1 MTKNLSFN
9 AQNYKTNWIVQILS
23 KTVPFYENYSQF
35 PLWFRNKKSY
45 SEKLTVNRQNG
56 LFLTVKGTLH
66 RDPR

>member
-1 MTKNLSFN
+1 MKITAN
-9 AQNYKTNWIVQILS
+9 
-23 KTVPFYENYSQF
+23 
-35 PLWFRNKKSY
+35 FRFDFVIKKSY